1 MSRGNFDMNGI
12 RLRYFGGI
20 FLVSFATLLLEL
32 TLIRVLA
39 VASWYHFGFLV
50 ISMALLGFGAS
61 GVTLSV
67 WKGLREHPSLDRV
80 LTVLSLA
87 FGLTTMASFWLM
99 QHIPFHPFNMLMDW
113 RQLLSTPI
121 YYLAIAAPFFCSG
134 LVIALLF
141 TRFSKEV
148 NRLYAA
154 DLFGAGVGCVSIVVI
169 MPRFG
174 GAGSIAVAAVFG
186 FVAAVV
192 FGSSQAKRLA
202 AAGVALG
209 ILTFGF
215 AFIANRALPILVD
228 SQKHHPL
235 QPYDRPPIY
244 TAWNTFSRVDV
255 YDLPAKPEAG
265 LPESGLGIII
275 DAGAAG
281 TAIPNLSGGVREYL
295 EHAKGYEPAG
305 FSYLS
310 GKPAKVL
317 IIGSGAGREVLEAL
331 HFKAYSITA
340 VEINPIINDIITR
353 QMKSTWGGLFDQP
366 GVELVTGDGRNFVRR
381 SNEKYDAIIALQTFN
396 AAGLASGALG
406 LSETYILT
414 REAFED
420 YLDHLTP
427 DGILLI
433 TRGTSRIPRLFATA
447 REVFDERGLGSP
459 ASHLFAFR
467 GALEPFG
474 PGQSMSGFM
483 LKKSPFTA
491 EEVETITDRL
501 KTARG
506 QTWTGEGKAQEPEI
520 FYSPSGTPH
529 GWYQSLLYDLANNP
543 DLKNVY
549 AASSMQ
555 LAPVTDDAPFFEH
568 VVRWRNLRPANLLG
582 IFTAGRF
589 KSDDEQP
596 VAEIT
601 LIVLLIQVTLVAGL
615 LIVWPMWRFSRQGL
629 RVPGRWAFLTYFAGL
644 GLGFIM
650 IEIVL
655 LQRFTLFL
663 GQPIFT
669 FAVVLT
675 TLLVCTGIGAFLAGR
690 FSKRDR
696 RLLIWVVVATLAML
710 IVTATSAS
718 VVFSVALGLSL
729 AWRIVITAV
738 LVAPLGILLGMP
750 FPIGLGI
757 VAEEAQ
763 PLISW
768 AWAVNGFF
776 TVIGSV
782 LGLML
787 GMTIGFR
794 GVLALA
800 GGCYLVSLAA
810 IYFSKLSP
818 GADKGD
824 REPTVNEMA
833 EAH

>member
-1 MSRGNFDMNGI
+1 MKPVG
-12 RLRYFGGI
+12 LRYFGGI

-32 TLIRVLA
+32 ALIRVLA

-67 WKGLREHPSLDRV
+67 WRGLREHPSLDWV
-80 LTVLSLA
+80 LTTLSLA
-87 FGLTTMASFWLM
+87 FGLTTIASFWLM
-99 QHIPFHPFNMLMDW
+99 QHIPFHPFNLLLDW
-113 RQLLSTPI
+113 RQLVTTPI

-141 TRFSKEV
+141 TRFSMEV

-154 DLFGAGVGCVSIVVI
+154 DLLGAGLGCVSIVLI
-169 MPRFG
+169 LPRFG
-174 GAGSIAVAAVFG
+174 GAGSIAIAAVFG
-186 FVAAVV
+186 FLAAVV
-192 FGSSQAKRLA
+192 FGFSQARRLA
-202 AAGVALG
+202 VAGVALG

-215 AFIANRALPILVD
+215 AFIADRAVPILVD

-255 YDLPAKPEAG
+255 YELAAKPENN
-265 LPESGLGIII
+265 LPDAGLGIII

-295 EHAKGYEPAG
+295 ARAQGYQPAG
-305 FSYLS
+305 FGYTKGGHS
-310 GKPAKVL
+310 KVL
-317 IIGSGAGREVLEAL
+317 IIGSGAGREVLEGLYFGAS
-331 HFKAYSITA
+331 SITA

-353 QMKSTWGGLFDQP
+353 QMKSAWGGLFEQP
-366 GVELVTGDGRNFVRR
+366 EVHLVTGDGRNFVRR
-381 SNEKYDAIIALQTFN
+381 SKEKYDAIIALQTFN

-414 REAFED
+414 REAFAD

-447 REVFDERGLGSP
+447 REVFEERGLGSP
-459 ASHLFAFR
+459 AAHLFAFR

-474 PGQSMSGFM
+474 PGQSMSAFM
-483 LKKSPFTA
+483 LKKSPFTVA
-491 EEVETITDRL
+491 DAQSITERL
-501 KTARG
+501 RTARG
-506 QTWTGEGKAQEPEI
+506 QTWTGEGKAPEPEI
-520 FYSPSGTPH
+520 FYSPFGSPH
-529 GWYQSLLYDLANNP
+529 NWYQTLLYDLATGPN
-543 DLKNVY
+543 LGKIY
-549 AASSMQ
+549 AASPLQ

-568 VVRWRNLRPANLLG
+568 VVRWRSLRPATLLG
-582 IFTAGRF
+582 VFTAGKF

-601 LIVLLIQVTLVAGL
+601 LLVLLVQVIFVAGL

-629 RVPGRWAFLTYFAGL
+629 HTPGRWAFLTYFGGL
-644 GLGFIM
+644 GLGFIL

-675 TLLVCTGIGAFLAGR
+675 TLLVATGGGAYIVGR
-690 FSKRDR
+690 FKERNR
-696 RLLIWVVVATLAML
+696 RLLFWVVGLLLVVLLATAASA
-710 IVTATSAS
+710 TA
-718 VVFSVALGLSL
+718 VFSVALGLSL
-729 AWRIVITAV
+729 AWRIVITAA
-738 LVAPLGILLGMP
+738 LVAPLGVLLGMP
-750 FPIGLGI
+750 FPIGLRI

-763 PLISW
+763 PLVSW

-782 LGLML
+782 IGLML

-794 GVLALA
+794 AVLALA
-800 GGCYLVSLAA
+800 GGCYLVSLVAMNISKVLPTSSGAEQKSAA
-810 IYFSKLSP
+810 
-818 GADKGD
+818 
-824 REPTVNEMA
+824 NEMA